1 MALILRDITQRF
13 GETTV
18 FKNLQLE
25 VEEGCFCCIVGSSGC
40 GKSTVLRIIAGLYT
54 PTEGQVLLEDR
65 PVTLDEGEVGFV
77 FQEDALF
84 PWYTVEENIRF
95 GLRARKIDKNL
106 WEDIIRHN
114 LEKVGLAEYRKYYP
128 KQLSGGMKQRVAI
141 ARVLAYNPK
150 LLLMDEPF
158 AALDSI
164 NRNMLQA
171 DLINLWEKEKKTIL
185 FVTHNIDEAVYLA
198 ERIVVM
204 GCRPGR
210 IKQVV
215 ELNLPRPRNR
225 TDVEF
230 CRSRRMILEMIES
243 STPAIPNTGRV

>member
-1 MALILRDITQRF
+1 MALILRDVTQQF
-13 GETTV
+13 GETTI
-18 FKNLQLE
+18 FQGLDLK
-25 VEEGCFCCIVGSSGC
+25 VEQGCFCCIVGPSGC
-40 GKSTVLRIIAGLYT
+40 GKSTLLRIVAGLYA
-54 PTEGQVLLEDR
+54 PAGGQVLLEDR
-65 PVTLDEGEVGFV
+65 PITLEDGEVGFV

-95 GLRARKIDKNL
+95 ALRARKIDTSL
-106 WEDIIRHN
+106 WKDIIEHN

-171 DLINLWEKEKKTIL
+171 DLINLWEKERKTIL
-185 FVTHNIDEAVYLA
+185 FVTHNIDEAVFLA
-198 ERIVVM
+198 EKIVIM

-225 TDVEF
+225 TDAEF
-230 CRSRRMILEMIES
+230 CRSRRRILEMIES
-243 STPAIPNTGRV
+243 QTPAIPNIGRV